1 MNVYGFLKGDLFLNE
16 SYYISSDNA
25 EFTSNL
31 ELQYNSIR
39 DSILTGYSMFTTNAY
54 SVFVPFYQAQ
64 GVELN
69 NAEIMK
75 WREKFMLFPASTF
88 SKLVELFLN
97 NDKFSRAS
105 LIILEAN
112 NQPLELKAASYCVA
126 FEAVSAS
133 IKDLFGIDS
142 PSVIDVDTWRN
153 EIKSPFTTLLASLQ
167 SDGKLTLDEHRI
179 LSNKLANWNSPTN
192 RDKLTAPFKKFG
204 YDLSKDEFKCVDGRN
219 QFLHGS
225 LPVNERNEDEAFK
238 ELYHISLTL
247 HKLVYVLTLKAAGF
261 KGFIVNYPKMHSH
274 VTGKEVD
281 QDLFIEI

>member
-1 MNVYGFLKGDLFLNE
+1 
-16 SYYISSDNA
+16 
-25 EFTSNL
+25 
-31 ELQYNSIR
+31 
-39 DSILTGYSMFTTNAY
+39 
-54 SVFVPFYQAQ
+54 
-64 GVELN
+64 
-69 NAEIMK
+69 
-75 WREKFMLFPASTF
+75 MLFPASVF

-142 PSVIDVDTWRN
+142 PSVIDNTTWNN
-153 EIKSPFTTLLASLQ
+153 EIKGPFTSLLDSLK
-167 SDGKLTLDEHRI
+167 SDSKLSIDEHRI
-179 LSNKLANWNSPTN
+179 LTNKLDNWNSPTN
-192 RDKLTAPFKKFG
+192 REKLTAPFKQFE
-204 YDLSKDEFKCVDGRN
+204 YELSKDEYKCVDGRN
-219 QFLHGS
+219 KFLHGS

-247 HKLVYVLTLKAAGF
+247 HKLVYVLTLKASGF

-274 VTGKEVD
+274 VTGREVD